1 MIYSKRLITLLRGG
15 ASLFDKINSDD
26 LIIAFYP
33 CIYFCEKSQVA
44 VFLSYIN
51 YRALNTE
58 EKIKKILDRVKIRE
72 DFYSRLIKFC
82 AICLRKNIRM
92 IFENPYTQPHY
103 LKSNFLKNPDVIDNN
118 RMLRG
123 DYYKK
128 PTAYWFWNCEPT
140 NGFSH
145 QEDKE
150 QKRIMDAKAGV
161 KAGVCS
167 EERSLISSDYARNW
181 ICDFVIGKDQHLE
194 PTLF

>member
-1 MIYSKRLITLLRGG
+1 MIYSKRLITVLRGG

-44 VFLSYIN
+44 VFLSCIN

-140 NGFSH
+140 SGFSH